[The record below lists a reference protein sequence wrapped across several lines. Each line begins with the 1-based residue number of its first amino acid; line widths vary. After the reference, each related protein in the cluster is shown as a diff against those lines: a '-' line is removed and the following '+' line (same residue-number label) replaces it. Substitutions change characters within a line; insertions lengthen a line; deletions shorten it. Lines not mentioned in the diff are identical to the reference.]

1 MAGRTVPPQGT
12 STLRLEIL
20 KELQQLTENREARD
34 RMERSPL
41 AEAKGR
47 EHWVLHLLLKASEIE
62 TAHIDTLIGSAY
74 SNLLA
79 RLEAVE
85 DRIGRIEE
93 LSSSLDGAVKSRLEN
108 LDQLLGD
115 RVDRSLVQGTE
126 KLAAQLN
133 RTVQES
139 LDRKWG
145 PIGEATERFAQ
156 GSKQLVKGVDDTF
169 RLAAQTRLLLNDNA
183 RRLSDLGRDVVALE
197 DSLKLVVARTI
208 EDGLAGFDQRLR
220 AIERQLGLPPP
231 VEASA
236 AGAPPKSAAPV
247 PSGG

>member
-1 MAGRTVPPQGT
+1 MAGRPVQPQGA

-20 KELQQLTENREARD
+20 KELQQLTESREARD
-34 RMERSPL
+34 RLDRSPL

-62 TAHIDTLIGSAY
+62 TAHTDTLIGSAY
-74 SNLLA
+74 SNLVS

-85 DRIGRIEE
+85 DKIGRIEE
-93 LSSSLDGAVKSRLEN
+93 SNASLDGSVKSRLES
-108 LDQLLGD
+108 LDQLVGD
-115 RVDRSLVQGTE
+115 RVDASLVQGTE
-126 KLAAQLN
+126 KLTGQLT

-139 LDRKWG
+139 LDRKWA
-145 PIGEATERFAQ
+145 PIGESIERFGQ

-197 DSLKLVVARTI
+197 DSLKLVVAKTI
-208 EDGLAGFDQRLR
+208 EEGVAPLEQRLR
-220 AIERQLGLPPP
+220 AIERQLGI
-231 VEASA
+231 
-236 AGAPPKSAAPV
+236 APEGNGAAPV
-247 PSGG
+247 TPAAPARSGA

>member
-1 MAGRTVPPQGT
+1 MAGRPAASQAS

-20 KELQQLTENREARD
+20 KELQQLTESREARD
-34 RMERSPL
+34 RLDRSPL

-62 TAHIDTLIGSAY
+62 TAHTDTLIGSAY

-85 DRIGRIEE
+85 DRIGRMEE
-93 LSSSLDGAVKSRLEN
+93 VSSSLDGAVKSRLEN
-108 LDQLLGD
+108 LDQLIGD
-115 RVDRSLVQGTE
+115 RIDRSLVQGTE
-126 KLAAQLN
+126 KLAVQLT
-133 RTVQES
+133 RTIQES
-139 LDRKWG
+139 LDRKWE
-145 PIGEATERFAQ
+145 PIGESTERFAE

-183 RRLSDLGRDVVALE
+183 RRLSDLGRDIVALE

-208 EDGLAGFDQRLR
+208 EEGLALFDQRLR
-220 AIERQLGLPPP
+220 AIERQMGL
-231 VEASA
+231 A
-236 AGAPPKSAAPV
+236 AGEGGSSTPPAKTDQSL
-247 PSGG
+247 PSGA

>member
-1 MAGRTVPPQGT
+1 MADRPASAPST

-20 KELQQLTENREARD
+20 KELQQLTESREARD
-34 RMERSPL
+34 RLDRSPL

-62 TAHIDTLIGSAY
+62 TAHTDTLIGSAY

-79 RLEAVE
+79 RLESVE

-93 LSSSLDGAVKSRLEN
+93 VSSSLDASVKSRLEN
-108 LDQLLGD
+108 LDQLIGD
-115 RVDRSLVQGTE
+115 RIDRSLVQGTE
-126 KLAAQLN
+126 KLGLQLT
-133 RTVQES
+133 RTVQEG
-139 LDRKWG
+139 LERTWE
-145 PIGEATERFAQ
+145 PIGEATERFAV

-183 RRLSDLGRDVVALE
+183 RRLSDLGRDIVALE
-197 DSLKLVVARTI
+197 DSLKLVVARTL

-220 AIERQLGLPPP
+220 AIERQLGLPSGEGSASVPP
-231 VEASA
+231 A
-236 AGAPPKSAAPV
+236 KSDQPL
-247 PSGG
+247 PSGA